1 MSRTS
6 GAHADARETAAAGRE
21 EMGYETL
28 AELDALERE
37 LLAAGRWEGLA
48 AVGEERSRLVAALP
62 GVPPSSARGRLEASR
77 RAVAENAAELTVQ
90 LTQVYEELAA
100 LGRRRRAAERYEGA
114 GAVSLLDARG

>member
-1 MSRTS
+1 VSYD
-6 GAHADARETAAAGRE
+6 G
-21 EMGYETL
+21 L

-37 LLAAGRWEGLA
+37 LIAAGRWDELP

-62 GVPPSSARGRLEASR
+62 DVPPPAARGLLEASR

-100 LGRRRRAAERYEGA
+100 LGRRRRAAERYDGA